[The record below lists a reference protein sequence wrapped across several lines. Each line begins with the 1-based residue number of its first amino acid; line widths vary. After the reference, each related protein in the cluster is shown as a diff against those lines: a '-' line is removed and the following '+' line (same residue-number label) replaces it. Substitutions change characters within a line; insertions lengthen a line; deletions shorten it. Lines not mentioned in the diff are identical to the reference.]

1 MFPVLSRQ
9 AVEHKGEGD
18 DLRLSASHIQAK
30 LPKSEGFRSE
40 SGNSGSAVD
49 LSAFVRL
56 IGTNRIQRL
65 SQPGHLHHNWD
76 NKWQVI
82 PTALGEMLNDE
93 DDEKSQRVMQAML
106 HMDKIDIQGLQQAY
120 A

>member
-1 MFPVLSRQ
+1 
-9 AVEHKGEGD
+9 
-18 DLRLSASHIQAK
+18 
-30 LPKSEGFRSE
+30 LPKSEGFLSE

-49 LSAFVRL
+49 LSLSVRL
-56 IGTNRIQRL
+56 IDKSRIQPVESAGKPIPQL
-65 SQPGHLHHNWD
+65 D

-106 HMDKIDIQGLQQAY
+106 PMDKIDIQGLQEAY
-120 A
+120 MRQ